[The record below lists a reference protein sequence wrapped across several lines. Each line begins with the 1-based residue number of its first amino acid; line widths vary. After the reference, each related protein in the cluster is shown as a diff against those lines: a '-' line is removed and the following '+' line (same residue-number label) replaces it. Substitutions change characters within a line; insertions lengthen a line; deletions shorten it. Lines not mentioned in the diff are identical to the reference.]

1 MYREH
6 APFDLPRPP
15 QNVAGPREE
24 SCESMHGS
32 RAAQS
37 RLGTH
42 LAVTKHGEALLE
54 GQLEPVAARDAVARP
69 VVEVLVRNHPLHP
82 LEVGVGGCAPRA
94 PATPV
99 RPGRPA
105 PKAGELSL
113 EPRKPCKYKQCRM
126 LAMPVHRQ
134 TKTKSTLSLSP
145 SPIMHG
151 DTSCA
156 ARIARRPSLSG
167 SRRPRPLGAPARPR
181 TVGVPVSVC
190 VATRH
195 ARLPISP
202 QSCMDGEGCVCVRVR
217 GGQRTR
223 LGLGEDA
230 RGVEDVEALVL
241 HRCRAQAQRGQI
253 GGAAAG
259 AARGRDGFL
268 PRRRIRRRRRG
279 AAQGRAGPWRP
290 NAGRARRAFGRARG
304 EVVVWRAPQ
313 RRLPIIRVPEWRA
326 RPGHCGRLR
335 RAAEGHFSSAQP

>member
-1 MYREH
+1 MAGLHPILTRFDRLRTGRPGPAAGAFYRST
-6 APFDLPRPP
+6 ARIGARLL
-15 QNVAGPREE
+15 VAED
-24 SCESMHGS
+24 
-32 RAAQS
+32 
-37 RLGTH
+37 
-42 LAVTKHGEALLE
+42 GEALLE

-82 LEVGVGGCAPRA
+82 LEVGVRGCAPRA

-99 RPGRPA
+99 RPGRAA

-217 GGQRTR
+217 LCAVRGCAAAFVCFNTCGTLAIEICNMCPKTGFFDRTD
-223 LGLGEDA
+223 GLGY
-230 RGVEDVEALVL
+230 
-241 HRCRAQAQRGQI
+241 
-253 GGAAAG
+253 
-259 AARGRDGFL
+259 GF
-268 PRRRIRRRRRG
+268 
-279 AAQGRAGPWRP
+279 RP
-290 NAGRARRAFGRARG
+290 KLLGSVASIIN
-304 EVVVWRAPQ
+304 WRANVTSLRSHFFTSKKAFMKKQ
-313 RRLPIIRVPEWRA
+313 REFTENVSEPRI
-326 RPGHCGRLR
+326 
-335 RAAEGHFSSAQP
+335 